1 MVTEQEIERVKFLKL
16 MIERNSTKEKE
27 GGSDGNKEEN
37 QKENYD
43 SESYYDC
50 FS

>member
-1 MVTEQEIERVKFLKL
+1 MTDQEIERVKFLKV
-16 MIERNSTKEKE
+16 MTERNSTNIEKE
-27 GGSDGNKEEN
+27 GGSDDNKEEHE
-37 QKENYD
+37 KENYD